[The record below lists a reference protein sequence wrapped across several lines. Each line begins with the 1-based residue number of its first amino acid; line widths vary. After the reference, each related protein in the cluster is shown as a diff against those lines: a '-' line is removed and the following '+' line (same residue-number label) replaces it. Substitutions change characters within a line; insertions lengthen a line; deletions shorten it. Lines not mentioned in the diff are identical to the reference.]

1 MDKRTDSF
9 GLPLPPRKP
18 ELRKPLLWL
27 DSKGLDLGHELFLI
41 NSSDEILDSVS
52 ASSGGFHTFWDDVIT
67 VASEFCE
74 YKNIEPV
81 GAVKIDEFDGY
92 SDLDYVI

>member
-9 GLPLPPRKP
+9 GLPLPPRKQ

-52 ASSGGFHTFWDDVIT
+52 ASSRGFHTFWDDVIT